1 MVYYYAI
8 RRNPCIYMYIFM
20 KEKGVTYGHIVE
32 STEFFNDWTGL
43 VSHSLIQ
50 AVSYWPDH

>member
-1 MVYYYAI
+1 MYLYVYFYE
-8 RRNPCIYMYIFM
+8 R
-20 KEKGVTYGHIVE
+20 KGVTYGHIVE